1 MPVRGG
7 LTPPSAYV
15 ADSESDLDFLP
26 VDFFTSSSQL
36 SHSDSLSNST
46 MTPTTRHSVKRRYVS
61 DTPEPSSSTSST
73 TKRRRRS
80 PNANTE
86 GEAQQS
92 RVGATPNNDN
102 GTSSRSGASAIAPIE
117 IEDIDEDSALNT
129 TLQRQRAE
137 QVASQ
142 QPHTEKPLRLSNLT
156 CVICMDTPTD
166 LTATSCGHIFCYTC
180 LMEALIAGENRLGA
194 HGETKKS
201 QCPVCRKAIARNKAS
216 DVIPLLIKK
225 KVSLPP
231 SPKKHINETLR
242 KKYGQSTK

>member
-15 ADSESDLDFLP
+15 VDSESDFDFLP
-26 VDFFTSSSQL
+26 VDFTSSSQL

-46 MTPTTRHSVKRRYVS
+46 MPPTTRHTVKRRYVS
-61 DTPEPSSSTSST
+61 ETPEPSSSTSQPA
-73 TKRRRRS
+73 KRRRRS
-80 PNANTE
+80 PNTSTE
-86 GEAQQS
+86 REAEQS
-92 RVGATPNNDN
+92 RPGATPNNDN
-102 GTSSRSGASAIAPIE
+102 GAGSHTGSSATAPIE
-117 IEDIDEDSALNT
+117 IEDIDEDNVLNT

-142 QPHTEKPLRLSNLT
+142 QQPKEKPLRISNLT

-194 HGETKKS
+194 HGETKRS

-225 KVSLPP
+225 KGSLPP
-231 SPKKHINETLR
+231 PPMKHINETLR
-242 KKYGQSTK
+242 KRYGQSTR